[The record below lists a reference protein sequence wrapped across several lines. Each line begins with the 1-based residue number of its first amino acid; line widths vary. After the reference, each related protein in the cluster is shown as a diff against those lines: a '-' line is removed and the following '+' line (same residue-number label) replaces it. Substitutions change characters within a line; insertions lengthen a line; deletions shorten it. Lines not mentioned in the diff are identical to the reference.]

1 MRRVPPVIAPGA
13 PHPWDAHTSGPGSGP
28 LQECSMSPLGK
39 HVAQHARPSAPG
51 RRLLTLPPRGHRL
64 ARSLPAASTL
74 PVWSLFL
81 VALRSQLPAAGSFL
95 VPCLSVPANRPL
107 VTLPVPRPA
116 PHPRTPRLLCG
127 SPVASVPQ
135 PLPQSVSLLCPGHA
149 PSTPGGIGFLGGEE
163 SPGGARPT
171 LGTKAKATARAL
183 EWPVWP
189 LSVPL
194 LGASRGGGGGLAV
207 PWPWGPGTTGQQPL
221 EKPELV
227 EARTR
232 HSGRGHLD

>member
-1 MRRVPPVIAPGA
+1 MCRVPPVIAPGA

-28 LQECSMSPLGK
+28 PQECSMSPLGK
-39 HVAQHARPSAPG
+39 HVAQHARPASAHPPTPG
-51 RRLLTLPPRGHRL
+51 SPPGPEPSGHVHPARLEPLPRGSQVPASCCREL
-64 ARSLPAASTL
+64 PGSLRFCPCKQTLGDSSRPASRTAPSRSE
-74 PVWSLFL
+74 
-81 VALRSQLPAAGSFL
+81 VALRVTRRLGPPAAPP
-95 VPCLSVPANRPL
+95 VRPPA
-107 VTLPVPRPA
+107 LP
-116 PHPRTPRLLCG
+116 G
-127 SPVASVPQ
+127 
-135 PLPQSVSLLCPGHA
+135 
-149 PSTPGGIGFLGGEE
+149 TPGAIGLLGGEE
-163 SPGGARPT
+163 SPGGAGPT

-194 LGASRGGGGGLAV
+194 LGASRGAGGLVV